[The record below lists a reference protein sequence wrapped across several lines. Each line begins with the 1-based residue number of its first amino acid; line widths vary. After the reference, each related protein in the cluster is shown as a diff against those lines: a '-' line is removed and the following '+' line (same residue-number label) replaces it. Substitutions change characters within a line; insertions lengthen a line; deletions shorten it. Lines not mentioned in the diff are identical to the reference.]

1 MPIFDIES
9 FVYAKVS
16 GDVKVFNEDIYTTG
30 EYVDSPAK
38 FPAVSIIEMSNSVL
52 EKMSTTNIENAA
64 SVMYEVNI
72 YTNRIGYR
80 KSDAKDILQVVDNAM
95 NELGFVRIMA
105 QPTPNIADATIYRIT
120 ARYRG
125 VVVPE
130 YGVDGTV
137 YRIYTN

>member
-1 MPIFDIES
+1 MPIFDIET

-16 GDVKVFNEDIYTTG
+16 EDVKAFNNDVYTTG
-30 EYVDSPAK
+30 EYIDSPAK
-38 FPAVSIIEMSNSVL
+38 FPAVSVIEMSNSVL

-125 VVVPE
+125 VVAPE